1 MMLYPNTIF
10 FPKNTSGRRKKEQG
24 DQKRGGEIY
33 NGFLLFEGKAKIK
46 AQEAEDKRIWLHPD
60 AGSVLR

>member
-1 MMLYPNTIF
+1 MLYPNTIF

-46 AQEAEDKRIWLHPD
+46 AQEAEDKRI
-60 AGSVLR
+60 